1 MVQLPPSGSA
11 TAASTHTKKVNHG
24 VPSGQDAGRGGGRMS
39 PPIKHLPLWGPLLGW
54 GGCSDV
60 EACHLTLQTLWTTKQ
75 TPTLSLFLQCAK
87 TKHLFIQVFHAAQSA
102 CAASTTDGLRLSAG
116 GLERADSESRPLQ
129 SDHQDAGAEVHPLP
143 RRGCVQIIFTRVTRV
158 QHTQRWR
165 PCFSFVLY
173 FIFINIMNMNLW
185 IWWYLLCVI
194 ILYFLIYI
202 LNF

>member
-24 VPSGQDAGRGGGRMS
+24 VPSGQDAGRGGGHMS

-102 CAASTTDGLRLSAG
+102 CAASKTNGLRLSAG

-173 FIFINIMNMNLW
+173 FIFMNIMNMNLW
-185 IWWYLLCVI
+185 IWWCLLCVI
-194 ILYFLIYI
+194 ILYFWYI
-202 LNF
+202 F